1 MTGSKKLDDSPFDF
15 TESRNGVVQIS
26 YKGKVVTTLKG
37 NDAAKFSAKAS
48 NCLGTDRQLLMAKAT
63 GQFKYGN
70 EKSSKPWR

>member
-15 TESRNGVVQIS
+15 TESKNGVVQIS

-48 NCLGTDRQLLMAKAT
+48 NCL
-63 GQFKYGN
+63 
-70 EKSSKPWR
+70 